1 MKIIHKHTGN
11 SSGESVLRTCLF
23 LFLVLLF
30 STKISI
36 ANTSDSAS
44 IAGTDSSALNGGQA
58 DIKNTAK
65 VFEEARKI
73 EEENTR
79 IRNEKIRRDDIIE
92 KVIMVV
98 GFSIVIAIAWFTTV
112 LARNRKKKE
121 DDARAIHH
129 QNLKNRGHHHHDPH
143 YHPKK

>member
-1 MKIIHKHTGN
+1 MEITHTKTGN
-11 SSGESVLRTCLF
+11 TSREGVLRTFLF
-23 LFLVLLF
+23 LFLVLFFATQSALA
-30 STKISI
+30 ISP
-36 ANTSDSAS
+36 DSAS
-44 IAGTDSSALNGGQA
+44 IAATDTSASNSGQA
-58 DIKNTAK
+58 DIKNTSK

-92 KVIMVV
+92 KIIMIV

-121 DDARAIHH
+121 DEAKAVHH

-143 YHPKK
+143 YHPKR